1 MKLHENRR
9 LFADAV
15 RVTAQ
20 TLSIEPEFVEKDYW
34 ICRILQRLARHQNS
48 GSIVWKGGTSLSK
61 AYKLIQRFS
70 SDVDFAVIGENLSQ
84 NQLKKLVTRIGK
96 DTTIDLTEIESEGQ
110 TLKSNR
116 YRKTYHQYDS
126 IIAEPNSRYN
136 FLGNHVIVEI
146 NTYGNPY
153 PYVEKQV
160 QTFITEM
167 MAQRGLTDMIREMDM
182 EPFTLN
188 VLDKRRT
195 LCEKVVSL
203 LRFSFEDDPIHG
215 LSSKIR
221 HFYDLHFL
229 TLDKE
234 CADYLHTDFAKDLPD
249 LIAHDK
255 REFDRPPRWRDS
267 DLLASVLFT
276 DFNAVWQRISPL
288 YLSEVGALSYAEIPD
303 KEIIAD
309 SIRKLLVRVKDIIK

>member
-126 IIAEPNSRYN
+126 IIAEPNSHSRSR
-136 FLGNHVIVEI
+136 I
-146 NTYGNPY
+146 
-153 PYVEKQV
+153 
-160 QTFITEM
+160 
-167 MAQRGLTDMIREMDM
+167 MIL
-182 EPFTLN
+182 PSSHSPSGHA
-188 VLDKRRT
+188 VGISRR
-195 LCEKVVSL
+195 
-203 LRFSFEDDPIHG
+203 R
-215 LSSKIR
+215 
-221 HFYDLHFL
+221 
-229 TLDKE
+229 
-234 CADYLHTDFAKDLPD
+234 
-249 LIAHDK
+249 
-255 REFDRPPRWRDS
+255 
-267 DLLASVLFT
+267 
-276 DFNAVWQRISPL
+276 Q
-288 YLSEVGALSYAEIPD
+288 
-303 KEIIAD
+303 
-309 SIRKLLVRVKDIIK
+309 